1 MNDLYTVNQLAEEL
15 GVTPRTLRFYEDKG
29 LLSPNRQGN
38 NRVYDKRDRAR
49 MKLILRGK
57 RLGFSLAEIAEYL
70 DLYKIDGNG
79 IEQLRV
85 LLRRVRERRAVLER
99 QREDLEATV
108 AELADIEDQVAAA
121 LAERGAAPV
130 DGQAVESQAVEGQA
144 VEGQGGPR

>member
-70 DLYKIDGNG
+70 DLYKIDGSG
-79 IEQLRV
+79 VEQLRV
-85 LLRRVRERRAVLER
+85 LLRRVRERRGVLER

-108 AELADIEDQVAAA
+108 AELADIEDQVMAA
-121 LAERGAAPV
+121 LSERGAT
-130 DGQAVESQAVEGQA
+130 SVEGR
-144 VEGQGGPR
+144 GGDR

>member
-85 LLRRVRERRAVLER
+85 LLRRVRERRDVLER

-130 DGQAVESQAVEGQA
+130 
-144 VEGQGGPR
+144 EGQGGPG

>member
-15 GVTPRTLRFYEDKG
+15 GITPRTLRFYEDKG

-85 LLRRVRERRAVLER
+85 LLRRVRERRDVLER

-130 DGQAVESQAVEGQA
+130 
-144 VEGQGGPR
+144 EGQGGPG

>member
-1 MNDLYTVNQLAEEL
+1 VSCAMNDLYTVNQLAEEL

-85 LLRRVRERRAVLER
+85 LLRRVRERRDVLER

-130 DGQAVESQAVEGQA
+130 
-144 VEGQGGPR
+144 EGQGG